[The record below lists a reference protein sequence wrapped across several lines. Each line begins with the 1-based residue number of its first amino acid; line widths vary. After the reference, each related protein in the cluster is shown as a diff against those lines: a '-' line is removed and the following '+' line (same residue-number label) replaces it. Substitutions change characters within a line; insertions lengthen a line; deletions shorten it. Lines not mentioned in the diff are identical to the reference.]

1 MGKTLILNGHDMTIL
16 GVAAAG
22 FDGVQLE
29 FVPQVFVPM
38 MMKAQMTPLWDAL
51 KDRRWRLA
59 AALAGFIP
67 ARRASRV
74 DPIRA
79 LRYE

>member
-1 MGKTLILNGHDMTIL
+1 
-16 GVAAAG
+16 
-22 FDGVQLE
+22 
-29 FVPQVFVPM
+29 VPM